1 MTLAEAE
8 NARVFGKHNVV
19 QYLVYPDS
27 LSRINILERDI
38 EVLFDHQ
45 NVQVIRDYRFA
56 IRFWLIVMTFPQYN
70 ELRRRHPEII
80 MQENVRAVLR
90 KDAPGSGLDTSSNIS
105 SNDNSMFNSSH
116 RRDINPSSSKTA
128 KSTTIARPD
137 DTVLCQSDASDNLK
151 VVSWPK
157 TRMFSK
163 TVSQIFSRLG
173 FQVSWIYGAPG
184 GLDDP
189 TLPVPTDHHP
199 RSHGSCVASLAAG
212 TKNGVSK
219 YTSIVVVKSAEY
231 IADVEWAFLAIEKNM
246 RQHPARRAVIVFA
259 SASDNIYGPTTLVP
273 YPWLSI
279 REIMKS
285 IIDLNGIIVVGAGN
299 RRDGGTRRVVDTL
312 PALFNGPDLP
322 LVVAGSVDNGGIL
335 APFSQGPDHVDTW
348 APGVEV
354 SCTRPIMA
362 AQMGTGTS
370 YSAGMVAGLAAYF
383 LGFADPPFPVG
394 AGSTARNFKTFLGTK
409 ASWRRRPMLS
419 PNVIWNRENGF
430 RSLLRNSDMPLP
442 SNISTS

>member
-1 MTLAEAE
+1 MGYCL
-8 NARVFGKHNVV
+8 NGG
-19 QYLVYPDS
+19 S
-27 LSRINILERDI
+27 LI
-38 EVLFDHQ
+38 
-45 NVQVIRDYRFA
+45 
-56 IRFWLIVMTFPQYN
+56 
-70 ELRRRHPEII
+70 
-80 MQENVRAVLR
+80 
-90 KDAPGSGLDTSSNIS
+90 
-105 SNDNSMFNSSH
+105 
-116 RRDINPSSSKTA
+116 
-128 KSTTIARPD
+128 D
-137 DTVLCQSDASDNLK
+137 D
-151 VVSWPK
+151 
-157 TRMFSK
+157 
-163 TVSQIFSRLG
+163 
-173 FQVSWIYGAPG
+173 
-184 GLDDP
+184 
-189 TLPVPTDHHP
+189 
-199 RSHGSCVASLAAG
+199 
-212 TKNGVSK
+212 
-219 YTSIVVVKSAEY
+219 SIVVVKSAEY

-370 YSAGMVAGLAAYF
+370 YSAGMVSLCFRHPFSGFSLHIAANN
-383 LGFADPPFPVG
+383 LSKQKLTADEP
-394 AGSTARNFKTFLGTK
+394 SRLQ
-409 ASWRRRPMLS
+409 AS
-419 PNVIWNRENGF
+419 
-430 RSLLRNSDMPLP
+430 PL
-442 SNISTS
+442 IS